1 MEFKLRAITNN
12 VDDSDT
18 MTFHPD
24 KSKNPP
30 SETTV
35 EEEEAE
41 NTEKCDATVPVLY
54 TTLNGIHLR
63 QFVRNSKSTSKYQS
77 SFCDLERWV
86 RQGRN

>member
-30 SETTV
+30 SETV
-35 EEEEAE
+35 EGEEEEY
-41 NTEKCDATVPVLY
+41 TDKCDATVPVLY

-86 RQGRN
+86 SQRRK